1 MANSLIKY
9 VKENPIQ
16 SAVTVASVIPMVRG
30 ASLLYKGY
38 KRAARLG
45 EILTNRK
52 SITLYRGVPLGKV
65 SLKDAKDKLS
75 YSKFGSWFTTDK
87 EHAMAYARKNLP
99 DNLRYTGGA
108 GKQFVGKLYSMKV
121 SPTELRKIKQTSR
134 FYDAESRKI
143 RNNPI
148 RDMKEFSL
156 KLDDRTF
163 FGTVPKDIRKRATL
177 LQGVK

>member
-1 MANSLIKY
+1 MANSLLTY

-16 SAVTVASVIPMVRG
+16 SALTVASIHPVVRG

-65 SLKDAKDKLS
+65 SLNEAKDRLS

-87 EHAMAYARKNLP
+87 SKAQIYARKNLP
-99 DNLRYTGGA
+99 HDLRYTGGA
-108 GKQFVGKLYSMKV
+108 GKEFVGKLYSVKV
-121 SPTELRKIKQTSR
+121 SPTELRKIKQTSA
-134 FYDAESRKI
+134 FYNAESRKI
-143 RNNPI
+143 RNNPLFS
-148 RDMKEFSL
+148 MKEFSH
-156 KLDDRTF
+156 KLSDKTF
-163 FGTVPKDIRKRATL
+163 FGTVPKDIRKEQHYWRE
-177 LQGVK
+177 